1 MKETITFDDFQKLE
15 LRVGTILKAERI
27 EGSSKLLRMQVDIG
41 YPENR
46 QILAGI
52 GVDYTPEEMVGKQL
66 VVVVNLEPKKMMG
79 EESQGM
85 LLAAD
90 DNGKAIFVSPEQE
103 AQPGTIVT

>member
-1 MKETITFDDFQKLE
+1 MIKFSDFKKIE
-15 LRVGTILKAERI
+15 LRVAKVLKAEAI
-27 EGSSKLLRMQVDIG
+27 EGSDKLVKLKIDLG
-41 YPENR
+41 DKKR

-52 GVDYTPEEMVGKQL
+52 RKYYPLDKLTGRQI

-90 DNGKAIFVSPEQE
+90 EEGEPVLLGPDREVGLGAKIK
-103 AQPGTIVT
+103 